1 MDSQPFN
8 IFHDMILP
16 EVKRMEESV
25 LKQVLKQVL
34 HREPREKDAKKC
46 TKVYEDGEPLNY
58 YFSYRDQVL
67 GRVVFDLQG
76 PQITVTFK
84 PNKIYS

>member
-1 MDSQPFN
+1 MDQFN
-8 IFHDMILP
+8 YFHEVILP
-16 EVKRMEESV
+16 KVKNMEESV

-46 TKVYEDGEPLNY
+46 TKLYEEGEPLNY

-67 GRVVFDLQG
+67 GRIIFDMNG

-84 PNKIYS
+84 PNEIYN